1 MRRYKDLEVWQH
13 AMDLA
18 VAAYECTSMYPEQ
31 ERYGL
36 VSQTRRAAVSIPC
49 NIAEGQGRAQPG
61 EFLNQLSVA
70 RGSLQEF
77 ETLCILAHRL
87 AYTSDEQLEALLTH
101 SDRISRMLTGLR
113 KAIVRANRARQRQA
127 VRGSG
132 GQEQQGR

>member
-1 MRRYKDLEVWQH
+1 MRMRRYQDLEVWQY

-18 VAAYECTSMYPEQ
+18 EIAYRSTAMYPRE

-49 NIAEGQGRAQPG
+49 NVAEGEGRALPG

-87 AYTSDEQLEALLTH
+87 TYLVPEQLEPLLER

-113 KAIVRANRARQRQA
+113 KAVERGKHRRASDA
-127 VRGSG
+127 VTDAETTEG
-132 GQEQQGR
+132 